1 MRFIALLPLL
11 VAGTRN
17 LSLTRGV
24 VKTRVLFSGA
34 LAQIIVRFYPLCK
47 PCDGSPTGTV
57 RHMWVRSFL
66 RSAGFTAVMVAFAVA
81 AAGCDG
87 AGARSNGPRAGG
99 TPPAATPPPRTP
111 PAAPP
116 PKGFPC
122 SRGRAQGQTPG
133 HRLGRAA
140 GR

>member
-57 RHMWVRSFL
+57 RHMWVRSLL
-66 RSAGFTAVMVAFAVA
+66 RSAGFTAVMVALACA
-81 AAGCDG
+81 LGGRDGSGLGSKDAG
-87 AGARSNGPRAGG
+87 AGVRSHPRSSAPI
-99 TPPAATPPPRTP
+99 TPPTTSLTKAFDSIR
-111 PAAPP
+111 
-116 PKGFPC
+116 
-122 SRGRAQGQTPG
+122 RR
-133 HRLGRAA
+133 
-140 GR
+140 

>member
-81 AAGCDG
+81 AGGCDG
-87 AGARSNGPRAGG
+87 AGLGSKDARAGSRAHPRASA
-99 TPPAATPPPRTP
+99 PATPSAT
-111 PAAPP
+111 ALTKA
-116 PKGFPC
+116 
-122 SRGRAQGQTPG
+122 
-133 HRLGRAA
+133 
-140 GR
+140 